1 MRKLCIAIATI
12 GLAAAMVS
20 CSDDDQ
26 ADAETSATTSA
37 AVVAADSPDA
47 ATTDAATTD
56 AATADAATT
65 DTATTA
71 DAFPVTITHK
81 FGDITIPSE
90 PQRIV
95 SIGFSDQDWLL
106 ALGVTP
112 IAVRDWYGDQPFAT
126 WPWAQD
132 ELGDAE
138 PTVLASTDLNFEEI
152 AALDP
157 DLIVGVYSGITE
169 SEYATLSEIAPTL
182 AQPGDYVDYGTPWD
196 VMTEMIGRAVGKNS
210 EAAAVIEH
218 VNGLYDAARAAHPEF
233 KGPTAAVTFYFDGA
247 PGAYASQDGRSRII
261 SDLGFTI
268 PKKFDELA
276 GDNFFFSVSNE
287 EISVLD
293 TDVVIWIVGDPAAID
308 AVKGIALRPS
318 MRAFKEG
325 RELLTSIEVSGAFSF
340 GSPLSIEYAL
350 QELVPE
356 LALAVDGDPATP
368 VPSAEALAVPAS

>member
-1 MRKLCIAIATI
+1 MIRTLTAIVSI
-12 GLAAAMVS
+12 GLLLATTA
-20 CSDDDQ
+20 CGSDGPST
-26 ADAETSATTSA
+26 DAETVAPAVTAAPAQTTDVPATAAAASA
-37 AVVAADSPDA
+37 A
-47 ATTDAATTD
+47 
-56 AATADAATT
+56 
-65 DTATTA
+65 
-71 DAFPVTITHK
+71 AFPVTIEHK
-81 FGDITIPSE
+81 YGSITIDEE

-132 ELGDAE
+132 ELGDAK

-152 AALDP
+152 AALEP

-169 SEYATLSEIAPTL
+169 SDYATLSEIAPTL

-196 VMTEMIGRAVGKNS
+196 VMTEMIGRAVGKNA

-218 VNGLYDAARAAHPEF
+218 VNGLYEAARAAHPEF
-233 KGPTAAVTFYFDGA
+233 KGATAAVTFYFDDA
-247 PGAYASQDGRSRII
+247 PGAYSSQDGRSRII

-268 PKKFDELA
+268 PEKFDDLA
-276 GDNFFFSVSNE
+276 GDNFFFSVSKE

-293 TDVVIWIVGDPAAID
+293 ADVVVWIVGDAAAID
-308 AVKGIALRPS
+308 AVKGIVLRPS

-350 QELVPE
+350 QQLVPE
-356 LALAVDGDPATP
+356 LALAVDGDPATA
-368 VPSAEALAVPAS
+368 VPSAAALAPAAG